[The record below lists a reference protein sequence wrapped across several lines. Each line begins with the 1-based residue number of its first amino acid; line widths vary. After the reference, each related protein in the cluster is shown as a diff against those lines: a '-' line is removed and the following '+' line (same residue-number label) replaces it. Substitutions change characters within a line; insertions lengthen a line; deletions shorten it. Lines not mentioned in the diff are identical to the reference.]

1 MSKDWLHGG
10 QQLTSHCNIYTKA
23 VRLQVKDG
31 AKKTYGVPSGP
42 VIRALITST
51 RVSSIRKNIDEF
63 HAIGRLFVKI
73 ESFLGC
79 QTTTGSRLE
88 FSPL

>member
-31 AKKTYGVPSGP
+31 AKKNIRCAFGTRDKGLDHIDSG
-42 VIRALITST
+42 
-51 RVSSIRKNIDEF
+51 
-63 HAIGRLFVKI
+63 FVDTQKY
-73 ESFLGC
+73 
-79 QTTTGSRLE
+79 
-88 FSPL
+88 